1 MPYRLVSPDLRLWFI
16 DDDEGLKPD
25 LKPIR
30 ALYGLTAAQTANVRQ
45 LLNGRVGNGRGD
57 RNDRTER
64 KEAANFMLLHNV
76 SWLKHDNGTEYV
88 PLVGKPEHIFDS
100 GTYSVNAALA
110 TDWGAVAFAATPL
123 FKRGVA

>member
-1 MPYRLVSPDLRLWFI
+1 
-16 DDDEGLKPD
+16 
-25 LKPIR
+25 
-30 ALYGLTAAQTANVRQ
+30 
-45 LLNGRVGNGRGD
+45 
-57 RNDRTER
+57 
-64 KEAANFMLLHNV
+64 MLFHSV
-76 SWLKHDNGTEYV
+76 ICLKHDDRTEYV